1 MSNMRLDLYLVEK
14 GYFKSRSK
22 AKVAIEANNVCINGN
37 IANKSS
43 LEVSDSDVIEIIGES
58 NPYVSRGGL
67 KLSAAIKEFYLD
79 FNNKVIVDIGASTG
93 GFTDCALKH
102 GAKKVYAID
111 VGTNQ
116 LAPELLDDSRI
127 ISLEQTNILDIEF
140 FPEPIDYYVMD
151 VSFVSIEHLLPGIN
165 NFIDDNNALI
175 CLIKPQFEV
184 GKKYMK
190 NGIVKDRTVHINVIE
205 NIVKAL
211 AEYSLGI
218 AKLIPSPILGGS
230 GNKEFLAL
238 IKRNVKNKVN
248 IVEVCSKE

>member
-22 AKVAIEANNVCINGN
+22 AKVAIEANNVSINGN

-43 LEVSDSDVIEIIGES
+43 LEVNDSDIIEIIGES

-67 KLSAAIKEFYLD
+67 KLEAAIKEFYLD

-116 LAPELLDDSRI
+116 LASELLDDSRV

-211 AEYSLGI
+211 AEYSLGF